1 MNPKSLILLEFPKVL
16 ARLKSYAS
24 FSASES
30 LAEALRPTSSLE
42 TALQRQRE
50 TREARLLISVNDSI
64 SFQGAVDLAPLTD
77 QTLHGI
83 ALEAS
88 DLLAVRNTLILSRT
102 ARRVLLDNAE
112 TAPTLATLAKIFRT
126 VVV

>member
-24 FSASES
+24 FSVSAA

-42 TALQRQRE
+42 KALHRQRE
-50 TREARLLISVNDSI
+50 TREARLLISINDSI
-64 SFQGAVDLAPLTD
+64 SFQGAVGLQPLTD
-77 QTLHGI
+77 QTQHGMT
-83 ALEAS
+83 LEAS
-88 DLLAVRNTLILSRT
+88 DLLAIRNTLILSRT

-112 TAPTLATLAKIFRT
+112 DRKS
-126 VVV
+126 VV